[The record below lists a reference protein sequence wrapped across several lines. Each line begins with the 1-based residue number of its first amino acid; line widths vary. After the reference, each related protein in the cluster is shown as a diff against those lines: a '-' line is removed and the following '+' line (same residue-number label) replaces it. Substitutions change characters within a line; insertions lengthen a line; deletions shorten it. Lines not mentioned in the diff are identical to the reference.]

1 MKKSVGLWALLG
13 VLLST
18 VAVAQDSRLAD
29 LDTLIE
35 SVMKDGNVPGLAIVI
50 VENDQIL
57 LAKGYGNRRRGEPSP
72 VDAHTLFG
80 IASMTKAFTAS
91 AIGILVDRGAVR
103 LDEPM
108 ATALPGF
115 QLADSYVGSYATVR
129 DALAHRTGAAAEDL
143 LWYTNPQAS
152 AATLIASMAALP
164 QEAPLREQFIYN
176 NLMYVVAGAIIP
188 EKTGKSWEAFVS
200 SELLAPIG
208 MSDTS
213 VQLNDLHRQGNIA
226 IPYIRAG
233 ADLLEV
239 PHYAYQNTAPSGG
252 IYSSAAD
259 LGRWIR
265 FLLNGGVIDGKKILS
280 ADFLAEAMRPQTLI
294 RHERQVDDLAFPNA
308 NFVAYGL
315 GWFISDYEGQKVLS
329 HSGGI
334 DGMASFI
341 ALIPD
346 RKFGIAILEN
356 VESDRARMAIRNFIF
371 DRVLSRANRDWGKHY
386 AAWLTK
392 AKLNVEDSPQPAAA
406 SAQSDSGSART
417 LAQYAGTYA
426 NPLLGSAR
434 VRSTAD
440 GVLTCQLG
448 TLPAMPLTLLDHDR
462 FQLTWPA
469 MNLNVQGTTL
479 VTFKFDAAT
488 KPISFQI
495 AGPMLERETVYY
507 VAVD

>member
-1 MKKSVGLWALLG
+1 V
-13 VLLST
+13 
-18 VAVAQDSRLAD
+18 
-29 LDTLIE
+29 
-35 SVMKDGNVPGLAIVI
+35 
-50 VENDQIL
+50 
-57 LAKGYGNRRRGEPSP
+57 
-72 VDAHTLFG
+72 
-80 IASMTKAFTAS
+80 S
-91 AIGILVDRGAVR
+91 A
-103 LDEPM
+103 
-108 ATALPGF
+108 
-115 QLADSYVGSYATVR
+115 
-129 DALAHRTGAAAEDL
+129 
-143 LWYTNPQAS
+143 
-152 AATLIASMAALP
+152 
-164 QEAPLREQFIYN
+164 
-176 NLMYVVAGAIIP
+176 
-188 EKTGKSWEAFVS
+188 
-200 SELLAPIG
+200 ELLAPIG

-226 IPYIRAG
+226 TPYIRAG

-265 FLLNGGVIDGKKILS
+265 FLLNGGAIDGKKILS
-280 ADFLAEAMRPQTLI
+280 ADFLAEAM
-294 RHERQVDDLAFPNA
+294 FPNA

-356 VESDRARMAIRNFIF
+356 VESDMARMAIRNFIF
-371 DRVLSRANRDWGKHY
+371 DRVLSRADRDWGKRY

-392 AKLNVEDSPQPAAA
+392 AKLNVEDSPHPAAA
-406 SAQSDSGSART
+406 SVQSDSGSART
-417 LAQYAGTYA
+417 IAQYAGTYA

-440 GVLTCQLG
+440 GALTCQLG

-507 VAVD
+507 AAVD